1 MTAKKILDYL
11 KQAISLKVFTK
22 SFPQNNESQQSA
34 KCLASGEPVWPL
46 ETANFLKKFYKY
58 FY

>member
-34 KCLASGEPVWPL
+34 KCLASGEPV
-46 ETANFLKKFYKY
+46 
-58 FY
+58 